1 MTKNVF
7 LLIIGLAFLISC
19 NKNES
24 PEFYIINGE
33 IKNFEGKIYLIP
45 AVDTL
50 YYSNNFR
57 EDTATVVD
65 GKFKFRLSTKF
76 ETPLPFRIRTD
87 NSITN
92 QFIMESKDQLIE
104 IEEMSPM
111 IKPSISCENSTVHSE
126 DVSLAERRQASR
138 EELGIAMNSLNNSK
152 FSNDSIQK
160 LSDIAQEKFKENTL
174 LIIKEFSKE
183 YPKSYVSFW
192 YLAMSEM
199 IYGYDIAIE
208 NAYENLSPKIKKS
221 NVAKLFEQKMLMSK
235 ISETGSPFAAN

>member
-1 MTKNVF
+1 MNKNSL
-7 LLIIGLAFLISC
+7 LLIIGLAVLISC
-19 NKNES
+19 NKIES
-24 PEFYIINGE
+24 PEFYVINGE
-33 IKNFEGKIYLIP
+33 IKNFEGEIYLIP

-92 QFIMESKDQLIE
+92 QFIMESKDQLIK

-126 DVSLAERRQASR
+126 DVTLAERRQPSR

-160 LSDIAQEKFKENTL
+160 LSYTAQEKFKEKTL

-192 YLAMSEM
+192 YLAMSQM
-199 IYGYDIAIE
+199 YYGYDIEIE
-208 NAYENLSPKIKKS
+208 NAYENLSPEIRNS
-221 NVAKLFEQKMLMSK
+221 DVAKLFEQKILMSK
-235 ISETGSPFAAN
+235 VSQTGSTFPVN

>member
-160 LSDIAQEKFKENTL
+160 PDVYFLLLDAYSGDITL
-174 LIIKEFSKE
+174 KNDFEFE
-183 YPKSYVSFW
+183 GGGGAGGGLRRGRRTCDTVP
-192 YLAMSEM
+192 A
-199 IYGYDIAIE
+199 G
-208 NAYENLSPKIKKS
+208 
-221 NVAKLFEQKMLMSK
+221 
-235 ISETGSPFAAN
+235 